1 MPQDAVNAKADTAA
15 KVMTHLET
23 CITEHQDKIVSAPV
37 RLMRLLVRT
46 DDSNVRKQMLRQKLL
61 LRPGQPCDPAV
72 PEEGAK
78 TSFISAMSCIH

>member
-1 MPQDAVNAKADTAA
+1 MNAKADTAA

-78 TSFISAMSCIH
+78 SSFISAMSCIH